1 MMMNQIPKPFFC
13 ASARRQPDK
22 ENNLKQSQ
30 VPNNSSSFY
39 SQWRGT
45 HAGWILRESAKP
57 SERLLQA
64 VWSHQRL
71 DRNQLRLVDGRTL
84 RVLHP
89 GFLNRESGPDFRRAI
104 VQFENDL
111 PVTGDIE
118 IDLEPSGWHSH
129 GHANNSMYAG
139 VILHIVWRG
148 APSNTLPTLTLA
160 GSLDAPI
167 EELACWLGGDTPP
180 PSANL
185 LGRCNA
191 PLSDLPSER
200 IEDLLRQAAMI
211 RLSAKAHQFTAC
223 ARRAGWEQ
231 SLWEGLFRALG
242 YKNNIWPMQRLADL
256 LPVLREL
263 PLTLVQWR
271 ARLLGLAGL
280 LPAETLRSP
289 FLSDVSLRQLWEDW
303 WRIRA
308 SICDQILP
316 RTIWRMAGLRP
327 ANHPIR
333 RLTLAAHWLAQSEF
347 IARLDEWLLLAA
359 KDSSPANSLL
369 RLLQSDENPNDTSQ
383 LSKPMQL
390 LGASRATDLAVNV
403 ILPWFWARAGSGQN
417 KSLQLQVEELFLAW
431 PAGEDNAVLKL
442 TRQRLFAG
450 PRRLRSAAEQQGL
463 LQIARD
469 YCDHSNA
476 LCEHC
481 PFPDLV
487 RSWAATPSG
496 CN

>member
-1 MMMNQIPKPFFC
+1 
-13 ASARRQPDK
+13 
-22 ENNLKQSQ
+22 
-30 VPNNSSSFY
+30 
-39 SQWRGT
+39 
-45 HAGWILRESAKP
+45 
-57 SERLLQA
+57 
-64 VWSHQRL
+64 
-71 DRNQLRLVDGRTL
+71 
-84 RVLHP
+84 
-89 GFLNRESGPDFRRAI
+89 
-104 VQFENDL
+104 
-111 PVTGDIE
+111 
-118 IDLEPSGWHSH
+118 
-129 GHANNSMYAG
+129 
-139 VILHIVWRG
+139 
-148 APSNTLPTLTLA
+148 
-160 GSLDAPI
+160 
-167 EELACWLGGDTPP
+167 
-180 PSANL
+180 
-185 LGRCNA
+185 
-191 PLSDLPSER
+191 
-200 IEDLLRQAAMI
+200 
-211 RLSAKAHQFTAC
+211 
-223 ARRAGWEQ
+223 
-231 SLWEGLFRALG
+231 
-242 YKNNIWPMQRLADL
+242 MQRLADL

-289 FLSDVSLRQLWEDW
+289 FSSDVELRQLWEDW

-333 RLTLAAHWLAQSEF
+333 RLTLAAHWLAQSGF

-369 RLLQSDENPNDTSQ
+369 RLLQSDEDPNDTSQ

-417 KSLQLQVEELFLAW
+417 KSLQLQVEELFFAW

-496 CN
+496 CD